1 MNRSAAT
8 RQGALEGGLQ
18 VAIGWLLVTAVTLT
32 VLVGCTSEPTATDPP
47 GERGAMAGPSG
58 SSTPSTDGTVTV
70 DEWAQGFCR
79 GFTRWLEQVSAA
91 GEALPS
97 MIVPGDLPGARD
109 AIAQLFDD
117 VATGTEEF
125 TKTLEG
131 GDPPAI
137 SRGDEFE
144 SALVSRFEQFG
155 RAMSSASDAA
165 GAVATSDPVEFQNKV
180 TELVATFQSEIATVS
195 TSFAEIDDQFP
206 DRRLAAAVSK
216 ECSFG

>member
-1 MNRSAAT
+1 MNRSAAI
-8 RQGALEGGLQ
+8 RQGTLEARSHA
-18 VAIGWLLVTAVTLT
+18 AIGWLLVTALT
-32 VLVGCTSEPTATDPP
+32 MALMVGCTSEPTATDPP
-47 GERGAMAGPSG
+47 GQRDSVVGPSG
-58 SSTPSTDGTVTV
+58 SSPPSTNGTVAV

-79 GFTRWLEQVSAA
+79 GFTQWLQQMSAA

-109 AIAQLFDD
+109 AIAQLFED

-125 TKTLEG
+125 TETLER

-144 SALVSRFEQFG
+144 SALVSRFEQFC
-155 RAMSSASDAA
+155 RAISSASEAA
-165 GAVATSDPVEFQNKV
+165 GAVDTSDPIEFQNKV
-180 TELVATFQSEIATVS
+180 TELVATFQSEIAAVS
-195 TSFAEIDDQFP
+195 TSFTEIDDRFP

-216 ECSFG
+216 ECSIG